1 MRSYSWQGHEVFG
14 LHCVYKN
21 LRILVLPSWIR
32 MRMVALHWRYMSP
45 LFLNSVSVIIVL
57 WQEFENSLGLSFE
70 ASFHAFNKL
79 SLRKSYSFFALR
91 TYIIIIEEEI
101 MVDNCGRRILS
112 HVWKPNMSI
121 GKFTGSNA
129 RTEHVSPRCHKSL
142 RVVLLPRQQATIS
155 SADIMLLLPTFK
167 PVEFLNLGELI
178 NNNNKNSHD

>member
-1 MRSYSWQGHEVFG
+1 
-14 LHCVYKN
+14 
-21 LRILVLPSWIR
+21 
-32 MRMVALHWRYMSP
+32 MSP

-112 HVWKPNMSI
+112 HVWKPIMSI
-121 GKFTGSNA
+121 GKSTGSNA
-129 RTEHVSPRCHKSL
+129 RTEHVISCCHKWLLSFTVTKTPGNDLKLEWGINL
-142 RVVLLPRQQATIS
+142 RYWEGFVANTKKVRK
-155 SADIMLLLPTFK
+155 ADMYR
-167 PVEFLNLGELI
+167 
-178 NNNNKNSHD
+178 